1 MSAPICP
8 VHMCKAK
15 RPVASIRHSPDHQ
28 VALVHTE
35 LRPAPVPHK
44 ESSSRTQETVERGEH
59 SASLSPTCKAPLGQS
74 MLPCCAQQLHTHHP
88 GELSNPHPRRMK
100 VKSTKVN
107 IKPVCVLHADE
118 MF

>member
-44 ESSSRTQETVERGEH
+44 ESC
-59 SASLSPTCKAPLGQS
+59 PPC
-74 MLPCCAQQLHTHHP
+74 LPHLAIWDT
-88 GELSNPHPRRMK
+88 R
-100 VKSTKVN
+100 
-107 IKPVCVLHADE
+107 I
-118 MF
+118 